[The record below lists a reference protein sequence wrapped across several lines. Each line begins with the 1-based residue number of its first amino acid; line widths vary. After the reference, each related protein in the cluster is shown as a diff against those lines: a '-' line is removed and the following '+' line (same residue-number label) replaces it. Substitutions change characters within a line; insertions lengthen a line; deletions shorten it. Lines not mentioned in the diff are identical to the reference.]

1 MANVTSSGGA
11 SVQATLN
18 LNIEPFESQILS
30 AKEKLE
36 ELALPFQE
44 IKTQSEKMMSSVTS
58 LDNNF
63 NKVAQTLTTVSER
76 LDLLN
81 KIDTLN
87 SKVNSFGQGFTKII
101 APINKISSELELI
114 NTNTEKARSSTE
126 YLYSAHKGIVKVVQD
141 YSNLFGLLDN
151 TFSKLT
157 SKSTQFERLLNQHS
171 FKIEKII
178 TLMTDVSTSW
188 NELNKNTTKNSQINE
203 KLITQIK
210 EIARGTHEA
219 YNEMTN
225 VGSSAKE
232 VETVYSKQREEI
244 IAQGRAYQQLKDQV
258 VALDR
263 IQKDYFTKF
272 LDSNRFWSEGHKF
285 VEKIKQNQKII
296 LSDSQKEALE
306 LVETLDLLKEIESM
320 EIKRSNNTRTDIKL
334 KEELGVLE
342 QIYKMQIRLKMLWK
356 TADEYGEKNRGMVN
370 PSEKKAIALEKE
382 LLSLL
387 EKEGFQLNSNFKTRK
402 ELYDLEMSY
411 FTKQTDALVN
421 QDKNFKKIDAEVDKL
436 LEGLS
441 KYTTELDVTNQLT
454 NKYVRTLSQAN
465 PIIKKQ
471 FDEFNN
477 IALGISKGS
486 TAFQKQVNLSSELL
500 GIMEKTNGSATELS
514 FLLQKDEVAMKE
526 LTNFSK
532 EFSTQI
538 KNGTTAIERM
548 TLLDEELL
556 SLTRGMLGYE
566 KQLNTIIDK
575 NTKAYEKR
583 ARASEKANIS
593 SKNPYQRNTLDK
605 LSGIP
610 RRTASMFVTMAGFNE
625 MMNVYELSK
634 EYSQAVEQIDY
645 FSKRL
650 EMSQTQFVGYQKE
663 LQNLQSQFQ
672 KVDMYSVGASA
683 EESALKYKLP
693 INALG
698 ELTKAYAV
706 TSSAFVK
713 EGRTQE
719 DAILA
724 VNDAMDGQFRRMYEL
739 DGNFKDHLK
748 EAGWSGDLKDK
759 ASMLNAFNKVL
770 NDMGFEQTAKDIT
783 NFNDAVTVAE
793 IKISQD
799 LGGAFHKI
807 EPLLTNIGK
816 LFIGVIEGL
825 EGFSNWLDSTFG
837 SKSSDFV
844 LNFIVSLGI
853 ELGIL
858 WGAFKGYKWIKNTY
872 QELKTFAQ
880 TVNTT
885 IDSVKKGI
893 PKLSEWWSKLRG
905 KDSTTGGTGGDL
917 TTTRGKIKKQNDELK
932 KTTKEMDT
940 VGKTAQT
947 SGTTVKKSQTRF
959 TNAKNNIKTASVY
972 IFGSL
977 LIILGALALIMGGI
991 ALIGAEYQA
1000 FKPQIDSGKQA
1011 LEQLAPIIIS
1021 ILVPVSVFAMVMQ
1034 YYGKTI
1040 NPATI
1045 KNSVMGIALG
1055 LGLVA
1060 EAIFMLTPSLL
1071 AIGLLGYVNTWL
1083 GDNVDQGI
1091 QAISKLGQV
1100 LQALASPVGLL
1111 LIGATI
1117 LGAVLVN
1124 SGLSLV
1130 AIESI
1135 AVGMAVI
1142 SAGILSLALPLLG
1155 VAGLGWINQTFGNY
1169 IDQGILA
1176 IQKVGIVLKQLYSPV
1191 GLLIVGATVL
1201 GAVLLS
1207 TGGIGLAVLF
1217 ASLVTGMATISAGIL
1232 SLALPL
1238 LGIAGLGYLNDK
1250 FGGGINSGIE
1260 AITKVGIAIRRI
1272 AQTIKPLIS
1281 AIQTIVDA
1289 LSGWGI
1295 IQGALTGL
1303 SLGAKLGEIIT
1314 VVTEIMSFA
1323 TKLGTVSGDG
1333 GGANTTAV
1341 ASISRGISKLTNTIQ
1356 RFVTSIN
1363 GKATQ
1368 LRSAGVR
1375 LGRALPTGFSQ
1386 GATGFSAKV
1395 NQIIQ
1400 GAVIV
1405 ALASNG
1411 MWSIG
1416 GRTMGISLVNGFKS
1430 TSNKLR
1436 TTVNTEI
1443 DYAIQQANSRKQDMY
1458 NTGADLG
1465 RSFSDGFSSTKGLDQ
1480 HSPGLVARTTAQEI
1494 VYALQSIDKGVTK
1507 MYSAGANLGS
1517 SLSNGYNSNFK
1528 TDMSSVKSVSGSGS
1542 SNGLGLSIVTSS
1554 SDTGTTNNN
1563 TKNNSTIL
1571 NISFDGATF
1580 IGESDLKETMKKIAQ
1595 EVFID
1600 YNTPSKHTGY

>member
-18 LNIEPFESQILS
+18 LNIEPFESQITL
-30 AKEKLE
+30 AKEKLDALLIPLDKVNN
-36 ELALPFQE
+36 EL
-44 IKTQSEKMMSSVTS
+44 
-58 LDNNF
+58 
-63 NKVAQTLTTVSER
+63 NKVIMTGQELNTKFEAVGSTISEVGDKITVMDK
-76 LDLLN
+76 LDSL
-81 KIDTLN
+81 I
-87 SKVNSFGQGFTKII
+87 SKVTRFEEGFTKIL
-101 APINKISSELELI
+101 APLESI
-114 NTNTEKARSSTE
+114 NTKLESTGTRLNKAHSN
-126 YLYSAHKGIVKVVQD
+126 IVEVQTALNKTISD
-141 YSNLFGLLDN
+141 
-151 TFSKLT
+151 
-157 SKSTQFERLLNQHS
+157 ERLLLEPIVKLNTELEKTKVRYNEIGEANNNLERFSQKVLRNRISLIEEEIRAEQSKLNIIRFGQDMLRNQNS
-171 FKIEKII
+171 IE
-178 TLMTDVSTSW
+178 SR
-188 NELNKNTTKNSQINE
+188 NLNIINE
-203 KLITQIK
+203 
-210 EIARGTHEA
+210 EI
-219 YNEMTN
+219 
-225 VGSSAKE
+225 
-232 VETVYSKQREEI
+232 
-244 IAQGRAYQQLKDQV
+244 
-258 VALDR
+258 
-263 IQKDYFTKF
+263 
-272 LDSNRFWSEGHKF
+272 
-285 VEKIKQNQKII
+285 
-296 LSDSQKEALE
+296 
-306 LVETLDLLKEIESM
+306 
-320 EIKRSNNTRTDIKL
+320 
-334 KEELGVLE
+334 
-342 QIYKMQIRLKMLWK
+342 
-356 TADEYGEKNRGMVN
+356 
-370 PSEKKAIALEKE
+370 
-382 LLSLL
+382 SL
-387 EKEGFQLNSNFKTRK
+387 R
-402 ELYDLEMSY
+402 
-411 FTKQTDALVN
+411 
-421 QDKNFKKIDAEVDKL
+421 
-436 LEGLS
+436 
-441 KYTTELDVTNQLT
+441 
-454 NKYVRTLSQAN
+454 
-465 PIIKKQ
+465 
-471 FDEFNN
+471 
-477 IALGISKGS
+477 
-486 TAFQKQVNLSSELL
+486 
-500 GIMEKTNGSATELS
+500 
-514 FLLQKDEVAMKE
+514 KE
-526 LTNFSK
+526 LTNLTKSLNTYSEKTNQIINTNIAKQKERLELEKLRRSSLKQINDLVTREGTKWRELEAFSK
-532 EFSTQI
+532 EFGASIKQNNTAMQDQVTKIQEWNESIKLGTGLIKQQSTVWKELSSFSNKFGAEI
-538 KNGTTAIERM
+538 RRGNTAM
-548 TLLDEELL
+548 QQQVLLDDELL
-556 SLTRGMLGYE
+556 NLTRGILTYE
-566 KQLNTIIDK
+566 KELNRIINN
-575 NTKAYEKR
+575 NTRAYEKR
-583 ARASEKANIS
+583 AMASEKANMS
-593 SKNPYQRNTLDK
+593 SKATASKTNSLDK
-605 LSGIP
+605 MSGIP

-693 INALG
+693 TNALG

-783 NFNDAVTVAE
+783 SFNDAVTVAE

-807 EPLLTNIGK
+807 EPLLVNIGK

-837 SKSSDFV
+837 SKTSDFV
-844 LNFIVSLGI
+844 LNFIMSLGI

-858 WGAFKGYKWIKNTY
+858 WGAFKGYKAIKNTY

-885 IDSVKKGI
+885 VDSVKKGI

-1000 FKPQIDSGKQA
+1000 FKPQVDSGKQA

-1071 AIGLLGYVNTWL
+1071 AIGVLGYVNNWL

-1386 GATGFSAKV
+1386 GASGFSAKV

-1494 VYALQSIDKGVTK
+1494 VYALQSIDKGVSK
-1507 MYSAGANLGS
+1507 MYSAGASLGA
-1517 SLSNGYNSNFK
+1517 SLSSGYNSNLK

-1542 SNGLGLSIVTSS
+1542 SNGLGLSIVASS
-1554 SDTGTTNNN
+1554 SDTGTTTNNN
-1563 TKNNSTIL
+1563 MKNNSTVL
-1571 NISFDGATF
+1571 NFSFDGATF
-1580 IGESDLKETMKKIAQ
+1580 IGESDLKETMKRIAQ

>member
-18 LNIEPFESQILS
+18 LNIEPFESQITL
-30 AKEKLE
+30 AKKKLD
-36 ELALPFQE
+36 ALLKPLDK
-44 IKTQSEKMMSSVTS
+44 I
-58 LDNNF
+58 DNNL
-63 NKVAQTLTTVSER
+63 NKVIMTGQELNTKFQTVGSTISEVGDKITVMDK
-76 LDLLN
+76 LDSL
-81 KIDTLN
+81 I
-87 SKVNSFGQGFTKII
+87 SKVTRFEEGFTKIL
-101 APINKISSELELI
+101 APLESI
-114 NTNTEKARSSTE
+114 NTKLESTSTRLNKAHSN
-126 YLYSAHKGIVKVVQD
+126 IVEVQTALNKTISD
-141 YSNLFGLLDN
+141 
-151 TFSKLT
+151 
-157 SKSTQFERLLNQHS
+157 ERLLLEPIVKLNTELEKTKVRYNEIGEANNNLERFSQKVLRNRISLIEEEIRAEQSKLNIIRFGQDMLRNQNS
-171 FKIEKII
+171 IESRNLNIINKEISLRKELLTVAQGINSQYSKLNAISKQAQDWEKVLNYSKELGINIEKIS
-178 TLMTDVSTSW
+178 TLVKRTSRDPVQW
-188 NELNKNTTKNSQINE
+188 NESLKTGVQLIKSQE
-203 KLITQIK
+203 SQW
-210 EIARGTHEA
+210 
-219 YNEMTN
+219 
-225 VGSSAKE
+225 
-232 VETVYSKQREEI
+232 KQ
-244 IAQGRAYQQLKDQV
+244 L
-258 VALDR
+258 
-263 IQKDYFTKF
+263 
-272 LDSNRFWSEGHKF
+272 
-285 VEKIKQNQKII
+285 
-296 LSDSQKEALE
+296 
-306 LVETLDLLKEIESM
+306 
-320 EIKRSNNTRTDIKL
+320 
-334 KEELGVLE
+334 
-342 QIYKMQIRLKMLWK
+342 
-356 TADEYGEKNRGMVN
+356 
-370 PSEKKAIALEKE
+370 
-382 LLSLL
+382 
-387 EKEGFQLNSNFKTRK
+387 
-402 ELYDLEMSY
+402 
-411 FTKQTDALVN
+411 
-421 QDKNFKKIDAEVDKL
+421 
-436 LEGLS
+436 
-441 KYTTELDVTNQLT
+441 
-454 NKYVRTLSQAN
+454 
-465 PIIKKQ
+465 
-471 FDEFNN
+471 
-477 IALGISKGS
+477 
-486 TAFQKQVNLSSELL
+486 
-500 GIMEKTNGSATELS
+500 AT
-514 FLLQKDEVAMKE
+514 
-526 LTNFSK
+526 FSK
-532 EFSTQI
+532 EFGTQI
-538 KNGTTAIERM
+538 KNGTTAM
-548 TLLDEELL
+548 QKMVSLDDELL
-556 SLTRGMLGYE
+556 NLTRGILTYE
-566 KQLNTIIDK
+566 KELNRIINN
-575 NTKAYEKR
+575 NTRAYEKR
-583 ARASEKANIS
+583 TRASEKANMS
-593 SKNPYQRNTLDK
+593 SKATASQTNSLDK
-605 LSGIP
+605 MSGIP

-844 LNFIVSLGI
+844 LNFIMSLGI

-858 WGAFKGYKWIKNTY
+858 WGAFKGYKAIKNTY

-1021 ILVPVSVFAMVMQ
+1021 ILVPVTVFAMVMQ

-1071 AIGLLGYVNTWL
+1071 AIGVLGYVNNWL

-1411 MWSIG
+1411 MWSMG

-1436 TTVNTEI
+1436 TIVNTEI
-1443 DYAIQQANSRKQDMY
+1443 DYAIQQANSRKSDMY

-1465 RSFSDGFSSTKGLDQ
+1465 RAFSDGFSSTKGLDQ

-1517 SLSNGYNSNFK
+1517 SLSSGYNSNFK
-1528 TDMSSVKSVSGSGS
+1528 TDMSSVKSVGGTGS
-1542 SNGLGLSIVTSS
+1542 SNGLGLSIVTSPS
-1554 SDTGTTNNN
+1554 SNDTTNNN

-1580 IGESDLKETMKKIAQ
+1580 IGESDFKETMKKIAQ

>member
-18 LNIEPFESQILS
+18 LNIEPFESQILL
-30 AKEKLE
+30 AKEKLDELILPVYKVE
-36 ELALPFQE
+36 ENL
-44 IKTQSEKMMSSVTS
+44 
-58 LDNNF
+58 
-63 NKVAQTLTTVSER
+63 NKVVSISE
-76 LDLLN
+76 
-81 KIDTLN
+81 TLN
-87 SKVNSFGQGFTKII
+87 TKFQTVGSTISEVGDKITVMDKLDSLISKVTRFEEGFTKIL
-101 APINKISSELELI
+101 APLESI
-114 NTNTEKARSSTE
+114 NTKLESTGTRLNKAHSN
-126 YLYSAHKGIVKVVQD
+126 IVEVQTALNKTISD
-141 YSNLFGLLDN
+141 
-151 TFSKLT
+151 
-157 SKSTQFERLLNQHS
+157 ERLLLEPIVKLNTELEKTKVRYNEIGEANNNLERFSQKVLRNRISLIEEEIRAEQSKLNIIRFGQDMLRNQNS
-171 FKIEKII
+171 IETRNLNIINKEISLRKELLTVAQGINSQYSKLNAISKQAQDWEKVLNYSKELGINIEKIS
-178 TLMTDVSTSW
+178 TLVKRTSRDPVQW
-188 NELNKNTTKNSQINE
+188 NESLKTSVQLIKSQE
-203 KLITQIK
+203 SQW
-210 EIARGTHEA
+210 
-219 YNEMTN
+219 
-225 VGSSAKE
+225 
-232 VETVYSKQREEI
+232 KQ
-244 IAQGRAYQQLKDQV
+244 L
-258 VALDR
+258 
-263 IQKDYFTKF
+263 
-272 LDSNRFWSEGHKF
+272 
-285 VEKIKQNQKII
+285 
-296 LSDSQKEALE
+296 
-306 LVETLDLLKEIESM
+306 
-320 EIKRSNNTRTDIKL
+320 
-334 KEELGVLE
+334 
-342 QIYKMQIRLKMLWK
+342 
-356 TADEYGEKNRGMVN
+356 
-370 PSEKKAIALEKE
+370 
-382 LLSLL
+382 
-387 EKEGFQLNSNFKTRK
+387 
-402 ELYDLEMSY
+402 
-411 FTKQTDALVN
+411 
-421 QDKNFKKIDAEVDKL
+421 
-436 LEGLS
+436 
-441 KYTTELDVTNQLT
+441 
-454 NKYVRTLSQAN
+454 
-465 PIIKKQ
+465 
-471 FDEFNN
+471 
-477 IALGISKGS
+477 
-486 TAFQKQVNLSSELL
+486 
-500 GIMEKTNGSATELS
+500 AT
-514 FLLQKDEVAMKE
+514 
-526 LTNFSK
+526 FSK
-532 EFSTQI
+532 EFGTQI
-538 KNGTTAIERM
+538 KNGTTAM
-548 TLLDEELL
+548 QKMVSLDDELL
-556 SLTRGMLGYE
+556 NLTRGILTYE
-566 KQLNTIIDK
+566 KELNRIINN
-575 NTKAYEKR
+575 NTRAYEKR
-583 ARASEKANIS
+583 AMASEKANMS
-593 SKNPYQRNTLDK
+593 SKATASKTNSLDK

-650 EMSQTQFVGYQKE
+650 KMSQTQFVGYQKE

-783 NFNDAVTVAE
+783 SFNDAVTVAE

-807 EPLLTNIGK
+807 EPLLVNIGK

-837 SKSSDFV
+837 SKTSDFV
-844 LNFIVSLGI
+844 LNFILSLGI

-858 WGAFKGYKWIKNTY
+858 WGAFKGYKAIKNTY
-872 QELKTFAQ
+872 QELKTFTQ

-885 IDSVKKGI
+885 VDSVKKGI
-893 PKLSEWWSKLRG
+893 PKLSEWWSKLTG
-905 KDSTTGGTGGDL
+905 KGSTTGGTGGDL

-947 SGTTVKKSQTRF
+947 SSTTVKKSQTRF

-1000 FKPQIDSGKQA
+1000 FKPQVDSGKQA

-1368 LRSAGVR
+1368 LRSVGVR

-1386 GATGFSAKV
+1386 GASGFSAKV

-1507 MYSAGANLGS
+1507 MYSAGASLGS
-1517 SLSNGYNSNFK
+1517 SLSSGYNSNFK